1 MDEGLKIARSFG
13 NDVNALNAYG
23 RFLSSSNINIL
34 LLWEDQ
40 RKMMKRGNNSL
51 KLMKDYINI
60 LDNLENT
67 KKTELYKLD
76 LYHYINIING
86 IALLQTTYWS
96 EPTDYEIY
104 LIKV

>member
-1 MDEGLKIARSFG
+1 
-13 NDVNALNAYG
+13 
-23 RFLSSSNINIL
+23 
-34 LLWEDQ
+34 
-40 RKMMKRGNNSL
+40 MKRGNNSL

-76 LYHYINIING
+76 SNHYINIING

-104 LIKV
+104 FNKGLKHVENSKYKKTMGG